1 MDWNLFIE
9 AIGQWFSQHGTIF
22 SVSTIFVGL
31 AGWVAWYFAKRVIP
45 NIANKLLMFV
55 ATTLGKLFGV
65 DPERIISGV
74 NTLPIVEDMKR
85 QHEEYIA
92 TKEEELVKI
101 KARLVSGKLTET
113 ERIAQEFLFDKI
125 TKDLGDSISEATLDV
140 IKKLESK

>member
-1 MDWNLFIE
+1 MDINVIFE
-9 AIGQWFSQHGTIF
+9 GVGQWMSEHGVVFSI
-22 SVSTIFVGL
+22 STIFVAL
-31 AGWVAWYFAKRVIP
+31 SGWVVWYFAKRVIP
-45 NIANKLLMFV
+45 TIANKLLLFV
-55 ATTLGKLFGV
+55 ASTLGKLFGV
-65 DPERIISGV
+65 DPEKIISGV
-74 NTLPIVEDMKR
+74 STLPIVEDMKR

-125 TKDLGDSISEATLDV
+125 TKDLGDAISEATLDV

>member
-9 AIGQWFSQHGTIF
+9 AIGEWFSQHGTVF

-55 ATTLGKLFGV
+55 ASMLGRLFGV
-65 DPERIISGV
+65 EPEKIIAGID
-74 NTLPIVEDMKR
+74 TLPIVEDMKR
-85 QHEEYIA
+85 QHEEYLA

-113 ERIAQEFLFDKI
+113 ERIAQEYLFDKI
-125 TKDLGDSISEATLDV
+125 TRDLGESISQATLDV